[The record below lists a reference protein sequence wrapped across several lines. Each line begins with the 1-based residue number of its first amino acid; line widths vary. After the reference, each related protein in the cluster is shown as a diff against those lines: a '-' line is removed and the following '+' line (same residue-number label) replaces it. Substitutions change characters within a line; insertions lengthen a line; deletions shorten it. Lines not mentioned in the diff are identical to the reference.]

1 MSLAIPTTSVSRIIM
16 ANQPRLW
23 RDLLSYAI
31 EKTPDL
37 QVVGKVSNI
46 SKLYSFVEQSKPN
59 WVIISLPYNGNIP
72 KIIAKFLNLHPSIA
86 VMAVSQDGT
95 HIKIKRAASREREI
109 VNISLEELLILLK
122 GQPNFLSSGCH
133 NTD

>member
-1 MSLAIPTTSVSRIIM
+1 M

-86 VMAVSQDGT
+86 VLAVSRDGT

-122 GQPNFLSSGCH
+122 GQPNFLSIGCH